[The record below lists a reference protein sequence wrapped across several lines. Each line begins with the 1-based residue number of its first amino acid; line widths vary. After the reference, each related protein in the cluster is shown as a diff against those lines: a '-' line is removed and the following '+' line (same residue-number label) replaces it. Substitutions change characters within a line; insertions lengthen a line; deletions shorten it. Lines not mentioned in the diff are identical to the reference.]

1 MALTSR
7 VPVLARKHHARLS
20 NAGAARAQSKF
31 NITADSLLIGN
42 FTHSPKA
49 EERDK
54 AHHEQR

>member
-1 MALTSR
+1 MALSSGAK
-7 VPVLARKHHARLS
+7 VLAFKHRARQR